1 MLPFIK
7 EAVTGLFSKPSTEA
21 YPFKP
26 VDAPAGYRGR
36 IVFHADQC
44 ISCGMCERVCA
55 GGAISTRS
63 EETEEGTLYI
73 TYTSQDGEAVR
84 LTVLDGDILYRG
96 IYTEKTD
103 TYYGI
108 SREESY
114 KVLHFRNQRA
124 EFPALWLLAA
134 ANGAALLCVLVLLV
148 RSGKKRNTEEE

>member
-73 TYTSQDGEAVR
+73 TYTSQDGEGVY
-84 LTVLDGDILYRG
+84 LTVLDGDVLYRG
-96 IYTEKTD
+96 IYTE
-103 TYYGI
+103 
-108 SREESY
+108 
-114 KVLHFRNQRA
+114 
-124 EFPALWLLAA
+124 
-134 ANGAALLCVLVLLV
+134 
-148 RSGKKRNTEEE
+148 